1 MADFHNS
8 PTTHSGAEVQARY
21 RRPKLIRAFAFA
33 FEGLAWAWRCQPNFR
48 LEALIGILALL
59 AALWFRVN
67 AVPILL
73 CSGLVLCLELI
84 NSALEAVVDLASPQQ
99 HHLAKRAKD
108 AAAAAVLLASLMSVL
123 VGLWVLGP
131 PLLSFLRG
139 LG

>member
-1 MADFHNS
+1 
-8 PTTHSGAEVQARY
+8 
-21 RRPKLIRAFAFA
+21 
-33 FEGLAWAWRCQPNFR
+33 LAWAWRCQPNFR

-59 AALWFRVN
+59 AALWFGVN